1 MLSRKTKFTALAIA
15 TAISVMAGGAF
26 PNAQHLRVQVG
37 NFGEGFIVALGG
49 KLYDNLWLIVDAEP
63 PAQRHPSFPKDV
75 DLPAP
80 ETWRCVSCHGWDY
93 RGAKGERAKLGGQA
107 AFHSLQHL
115 TGADPAVIIRK
126 IRSSPHNYPD
136 AALPDFALEIMAL
149 FISRGQYDR
158 DALLDK
164 SGRATG
170 DLKRGRNIFEGACM
184 NCHQPDGRADL
195 IGEKGDRSSLGWV
208 ARNRPEQALHKIRN
222 GVPGADMLAVG
233 FLEQDQIRDLF
244 TYLQSLDPNQN

>member
-1 MLSRKTKFTALAIA
+1 MVFQKIKFAALAIA
-15 TAISVMAGGAF
+15 TAMGVVAGGAL
-26 PNAQHLRVQVG
+26 PNAQQLRVQVG
-37 NFGEGFIVALGG
+37 DFGEGFIVSLGG
-49 KLYDNLWLIVDAEP
+49 KLYDNLWAVVDTEP
-63 PAQRHPSFPKDV
+63 PGRRNPSFPGDV
-75 DLPAP
+75 EMAAP
-80 ETWRCVSCHGWDY
+80 ETWRCVTCHGWDY
-93 RGAKGERAKLGGQA
+93 KGADGERASLGRRT
-107 AFHSLQHL
+107 AFHSLRHL
-115 TGADPAVIIRK
+115 VSADPGLIIKK
-126 IRSSPHNYPD
+126 IRSAPHDYPD
-136 AALPDFALEIMAL
+136 TALPDFALEIMAQ

-170 DLKRGRNIFEGACM
+170 DAKRGRDIFEGACM

-233 FLEQDQIRDLF
+233 FFEDDQIRDLF
-244 TYLQSLDPNQN
+244 SYLQSLDPDEN